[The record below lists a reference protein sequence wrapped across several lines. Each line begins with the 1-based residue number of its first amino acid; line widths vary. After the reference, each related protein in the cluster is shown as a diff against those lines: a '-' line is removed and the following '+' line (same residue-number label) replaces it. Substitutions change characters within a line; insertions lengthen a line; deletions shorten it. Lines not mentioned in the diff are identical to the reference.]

1 MAAIQHHRGP
11 DGFGW
16 QTMDGVG
23 MSHARLSI
31 IDLDETRGRQ
41 PEALAVHDIFA
52 CADRSVP
59 HDARHSQSLHRS
71 GVGLTWSWGGPLRYT
86 RCRYDAH
93 IATIM
98 LL

>member
-1 MAAIQHHRGP
+1 VPNSGGSDACLRPTAG
-11 DGFGW
+11 
-16 QTMDGVG
+16 
-23 MSHARLSI
+23 I
-31 IDLDETRGRQ
+31 IWAYGYVPETRGRQ